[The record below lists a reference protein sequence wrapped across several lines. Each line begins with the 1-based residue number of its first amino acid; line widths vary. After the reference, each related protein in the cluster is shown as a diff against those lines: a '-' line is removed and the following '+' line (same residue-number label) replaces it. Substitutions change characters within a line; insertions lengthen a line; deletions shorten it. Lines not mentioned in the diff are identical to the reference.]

1 MYRSKSNKIVRIIV
15 PLVVLGIVFLV
26 FFLYKG
32 FINSGNSLS
41 KDFVETLASKD
52 IDKVKSTFSKVSIM
66 NGSVKDVDVLE
77 LIEYFEGNIKDVDT
91 TNINSSKNSSISTV
105 IVSSTVETDEGTFRI
120 TLKVYDDLKETDS
133 ILTGVSTVYIC
144 KVGYSIR
151 SVFYYGTSVMNN
163 NLIPINLDARV
174 SY

>member
-1 MYRSKSNKIVRIIV
+1 
-15 PLVVLGIVFLV
+15 
-26 FFLYKG
+26 
-32 FINSGNSLS
+32 
-41 KDFVETLASKD
+41 
-52 IDKVKSTFSKVSIM
+52 M